1 MTRLILSLAAAAG
14 LGLGCWMWLQPGPR
28 PRGADLLLTASVS
41 VALGLGLASTTF
53 FLWAVV
59 LRLSPGSLLDIEIAL
74 AALLVLWGIW
84 AARGRRTEL
93 PRGERWSFLDG
104 LLTLG
109 FLLAVAL
116 AAYGFLC
123 RSIREPH
130 GLWDAWAIWNLR
142 ARFLFR
148 GGEYW
153 RDGLSPLLSWSHP
166 DYPLLVPGVIARGW
180 TFAGGETTAVPIAV
194 DFLFTFATAGILA
207 AAVWGLRGRTQGML
221 AGLTLLGTPF
231 FVAHGAAQYAE
242 IPIAGYLLASLALL
256 HRADQ
261 ASQGVGGTYALAGLL
276 AGMAAWTKN
285 EGLLFL
291 AVLLV
296 AQVVSIL
303 WRGTWSQDWQRLVA
317 FGVGALP
324 MLLLI
329 SSFKVFLG
337 PPTDLLAGQ
346 SLDTITARLADP
358 SRYLQVATA
367 FAKEFLDRG
376 KWNFLPVVLPFYG
389 LLVGAKMGE
398 HAAVGQGTDSAGV
411 GQRLATTW
419 GALALMA
426 AGFFLVYLL
435 TPRDLAWHL
444 RTTVDRIFLEL
455 WPSMLLAT
463 FLTIGAPDS
472 DGTASESEAKI
483 RIPSAG

>member
-1 MTRLILSLAAAAG
+1 MTRLILSLASAMA

-53 FLWAVV
+53 FLWAIV
-59 LRLSPGSLLDIEIAL
+59 LRWSPGLLLGIEVTL
-74 AALLVLWGIW
+74 AVLLVLGGVW
-84 AARGRRTEL
+84 AARGRWTDR
-93 PRGERWSFLDG
+93 PREERWSFLDG

-109 FLLAVAL
+109 FLLAVGL

-123 RSIREPH
+123 RSVREPH

-166 DYPLLVPGVIARGW
+166 DYPLLVPGVVARGW

-242 IPIAGYLLASLALL
+242 IPIACYLLASLALL

-296 AQVVSIL
+296 AHVVSVL
-303 WRGTWSQDWQRLVA
+303 RRADRSREWGRLVA
-317 FGVGALP
+317 FGAGMLP
-324 MLLLI
+324 MLLLVTA
-329 SSFKVFLG
+329 FKVFLA
-337 PPTDLLAGQ
+337 PPTDLVAGQ
-346 SLDTITARLADP
+346 SLETVIARLADP

-367 FAKEFLDRG
+367 FAKELLDRG
-376 KWNFLPVVLPFYG
+376 KWNILPVVLPFYG
-389 LLVGAKMGE
+389 LLLGVQARGGTAPGREPDGAG
-398 HAAVGQGTDSAGV
+398 SR
-411 GQRLATTW
+411 QRLATTW

-426 AGFFLVYLL
+426 AGLFVVFLL

-444 RTTVDRIFLEL
+444 RTTVDRVFLEL

-463 FLTIGAPDS
+463 FLTIAPPDS

-483 RIPSAG
+483 RIPRAG

>member
-1 MTRLILSLAAAAG
+1 MTRLILSFAAAAG
-14 LGLGCWMWLQPGPR
+14 LGLGCWTCLRPGPR

-59 LRLSPGSLLDIEIAL
+59 LRLSPGPLLGIEIAL
-74 AALLVLWGIW
+74 AVLLVLGGIW
-84 AARGRRTEL
+84 AARGRRTDL
-93 PRGERWSFLDG
+93 PQGERRSFLGG

-109 FLLAVAL
+109 FLLAVGL

-123 RSIREPH
+123 RSVREPH

-194 DFLFTFATAGILA
+194 DFLYTFAAVGILV
-207 AAVWGLRGRTQGML
+207 AAVWTLRGRTQGML
-221 AGLTLLGTPF
+221 AGLSLLGTPF

-242 IPIAGYLLASLALL
+242 IPIAGYLLASLVLL

-291 AVLLV
+291 AALVL
-296 AQVVSIL
+296 AQAAVLTWQGAWRTRWRRL
-303 WRGTWSQDWQRLVA
+303 WA
-317 FGVGALP
+317 FCVGALP
-324 MLLLI
+324 MLLLVMG
-329 SSFKVFLG
+329 FKLLLA
-337 PPTDLLAGQ
+337 PPTDLVAGQ
-346 SLDTITARLADP
+346 SLSATIARLADP

-376 KWNFLPVVLPFYG
+376 KWNILPVVLPFYG
-389 LLVGAKMGE
+389 LLLGVQAGR
-398 HAAVGQGTDSAGV
+398 GTTPWRNADGTGSR
-411 GQRLATTW
+411 QRLVTTW
-419 GALALMA
+419 GALALMT

-444 RTTVDRIFLEL
+444 RTTVDRVFLEL

-463 FLTIGAPDS
+463 FLTIGPPDS
-472 DGTASESEAKI
+472 DGTASESDARI
-483 RIPSAG
+483 RVPRAG